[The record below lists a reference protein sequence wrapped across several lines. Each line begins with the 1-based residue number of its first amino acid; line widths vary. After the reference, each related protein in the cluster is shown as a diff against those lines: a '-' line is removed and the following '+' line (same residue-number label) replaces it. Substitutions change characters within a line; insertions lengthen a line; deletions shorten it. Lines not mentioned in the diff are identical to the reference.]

1 MNYRVM
7 INIILKS
14 LVALC
19 TLMFVGGAQASND
32 PGLVNQIQQSALLD
46 NIAPELKVIGMMTL
60 LSFIPLFVI
69 AMTAFTR
76 IIIVLSMLRH
86 ALGIQQTPP
95 NAVLIT
101 LALFM
106 TFFTMA
112 PAIDDIEKNAITPY
126 LQQQLSLSQALDRAE
141 QPIRAFMINQTREQ
155 DFAVI
160 LKVSNTPVPSS
171 ADQISTAKL
180 IPAFMLSELTTAFKM
195 AFVIFLPFLLVD
207 LVVASILMSLGM
219 IMVPPITIALPLKI
233 MLFVVIDGWSLI
245 TASLISSFY

>member
-1 MNYRVM
+1 MGVP
-7 INIILKS
+7 
-14 LVALC
+14 
-19 TLMFVGGAQASND
+19 AQLLAAD
-32 PGLVNQIQQSALLD
+32 PGLIGQLQQSPLLD
-46 NIAPELKVIGMMTL
+46 SLAPELKVFGVITL
-60 LSFIPLFVI
+60 LSFIPLLVI
-69 AMTAFTR
+69 SMTAFTR
-76 IIIVLSMLRH
+76 IIIVLSMLRQ

-112 PAIDDIEKNAITPY
+112 PAIESIEKDAITPY
-126 LQQQLSLSQALDRAE
+126 LQQQIGADEAVKRIEAPL
-141 QPIRAFMINQTREQ
+141 RAFMIHQTRET

-160 LKVSNTPVPSS
+160 LKVSNTPVPAS
-171 ADQISTAKL
+171 ADELSTSKL

-233 MLFVVIDGWSLI
+233 MLFVAIDGWALI
-245 TASLISSFY
+245 TESLISSFY

>member
-1 MNYRVM
+1 MTMNYRHTIRV
-7 INIILKS
+7 LF
-14 LVALC
+14 A
-19 TLMFVGGAQASND
+19 TLLMLLPGVTCAA
-32 PGLVNQIQQSALLD
+32 PVGLVEQIQDSALLD
-46 NIAPELKVIGMMTL
+46 SLAPELKVVGMLTL

-101 LALFM
+101 LAMFL

-112 PAIDDIEKNAITPY
+112 PAIDTIEKQALVPY
-126 LQQQLSLSQALDRAE
+126 LNQQITLSEAIAE
-141 QPIRAFMINQTREQ
+141 AERPLRQFMISQTREQ

-160 LKVSNTPVPSS
+160 LKVSNTPVPNSVEE
-171 ADQISTAKL
+171 ISTAKL

-233 MLFVVIDGWSLI
+233 MLFVAIDGWALL
-245 TASLISSFY
+245 TESLISSFY